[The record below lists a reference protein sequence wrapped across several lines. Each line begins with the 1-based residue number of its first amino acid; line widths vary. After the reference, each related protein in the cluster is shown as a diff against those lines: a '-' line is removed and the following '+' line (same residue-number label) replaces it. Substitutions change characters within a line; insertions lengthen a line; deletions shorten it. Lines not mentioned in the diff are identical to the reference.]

1 MIRRLFAR
9 YAGRFVAMK
18 LSTCSAPECREPVTS
33 ETRPDVKAHRV
44 CVAVPSRCGE
54 RTVGDAR
61 GEDDVDPV
69 RQPTADGHALIEH
82 ERSVNETLLL
92 YA

>member
-1 MIRRLFAR
+1 MIRSLCTVRRTLR
-9 YAGRFVAMK
+9 CVVDV
-18 LSTCSAPECREPVTS
+18 LWSECREPVTS